1 MTKMNPNNR
10 NETKLYIFLWD
21 IFKLDTIYI
30 FFSKILKYFNDFQ
43 DQNFSV
49 L

>member
-1 MTKMNPNNR
+1 MGNNQICQH
-10 NETKLYIFLWD
+10 IFV
-21 IFKLDTIYI
+21 YQ
-30 FFSKILKYFNDFQ
+30 KILKYFNDFQ